1 MYGVLSFSPK
11 SIARRPPRSVAA
23 LPQRCVA
30 PASSISR
37 LTQCRFLVSSE
48 GRRSILSGPS
58 ERGILQIR
66 HAILGVGAPEAIL
79 VVVVA
84 LVVFGPKGL
93 AEAARSIGKTLK
105 SFSPTIR
112 ELAEVSTD
120 LKSSL
125 EQEIGLEEIRDD
137 FRSVM
142 SPSAMATRTDFA
154 REIDPDIETKRKKAE
169 KLAWSNVAEAPEE
182 EEDKRLEDASI
193 EDLEAELARRK
204 SGETK

>member
-1 MYGVLSFSPK
+1 M
-11 SIARRPPRSVAA
+11 R
-23 LPQRCVA
+23 
-30 PASSISR
+30 
-37 LTQCRFLVSSE
+37 
-48 GRRSILSGPS
+48 ILNFQAESD
-58 ERGILQIR
+58 
-66 HAILGVGAPEAIL
+66 GVGAPEALL

-112 ELAEVSTD
+112 ELREVGTD

-142 SPSAMATRTDFA
+142 NPPTMATRNNNYA
-154 REIDPDIETKRKKAE
+154 QQIDPDIESKRRDSE
-169 KLAWSNVAEAPEE
+169 KLAWSNQHDMYGTLVAWLSS
-182 EEDKRLEDASI
+182 R
-193 EDLEAELARRK
+193 
-204 SGETK
+204 